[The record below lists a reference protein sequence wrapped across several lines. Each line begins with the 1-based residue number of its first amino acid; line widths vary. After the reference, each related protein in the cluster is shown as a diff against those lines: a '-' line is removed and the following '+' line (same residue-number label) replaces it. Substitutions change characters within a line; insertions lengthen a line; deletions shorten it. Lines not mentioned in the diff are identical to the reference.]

1 MMCAR
6 FISKIGFV
14 SKISAAILFLTLTGS
29 FAQSTAG
36 SIRGQVISVTGDP
49 VRKADVTLRFVGKRP
64 GPGNVM
70 LSPSDAAG
78 KFVFN
83 NLDPGNYIVSG
94 QKNGFVSQNR
104 RRPAVQAVSVAF
116 GQEVD
121 GIIIKLA
128 PQAVVT
134 GKIIDEDGEPVFGAG
149 VSVLEERY
157 FRGRQ
162 ALESRATCLT
172 NDLGEYRIPSLP
184 PGHYRVAVRPR
195 EEPYP
200 PPLRP
205 RASGQ
210 ETDQSY
216 VPVYYPGVFQQTEA
230 TALDLKLGE
239 EAHGI
244 DVQLRKT
251 ATVHLRGRV
260 LDDTGN
266 PLPSASLMV
275 LSGDHAATAESTL
288 AVTGTIADVQVLLAK
303 GAVTIEGTVAD
314 SDGKPVSESSIAV
327 LPPPEKR
334 ADRGLFRSTESD
346 QSGRFTL
353 RNLRPGE
360 YTLVAL
366 GVDEDASNVQNP
378 EYLKRIE
385 KKGTTLKLTEN
396 LSGMFS

>member
-1 MMCAR
+1 MCGR

-14 SKISAAILFLTLTGS
+14 SKFSAAILFLTLTGS

-78 KFVFN
+78 EFVFN

-94 QKNGFVSQNR
+94 QKNGFVSQDR
-104 RRPAVQAVSVAF
+104 HRPAFQAVSV
-116 GQEVD
+116 
-121 GIIIKLA
+121 
-128 PQAVVT
+128 
-134 GKIIDEDGEPVFGAG
+134 
-149 VSVLEERY
+149 
-157 FRGRQ
+157 
-162 ALESRATCLT
+162 
-172 NDLGEYRIPSLP
+172 
-184 PGHYRVAVRPR
+184 
-195 EEPYP
+195 
-200 PPLRP
+200 
-205 RASGQ
+205 
-210 ETDQSY
+210 
-216 VPVYYPGVFQQTEA
+216 
-230 TALDLKLGE
+230 
-239 EAHGI
+239 
-244 DVQLRKT
+244 
-251 ATVHLRGRV
+251 
-260 LDDTGN
+260 
-266 PLPSASLMV
+266 
-275 LSGDHAATAESTL
+275 ESTL

-303 GAVTIEGTVAD
+303 GAVTIQGTVAD
-314 SDGKPVSESSIAV
+314 SDGKPVSECSIAV
-327 LPPPEKR
+327 LPPSEKR

-378 EYLKRIE
+378 EYLKRVE

-396 LSGMFS
+396 LSRHVQPKVIDE